1 MVRQTSETVFLDRKL
16 KPVYA
21 GKLAARSRRTKREST
36 WQEDASGPP
45 SSRFLSD
52 RAILIDKPDR
62 PHHGATALSL
72 GDLAGHWFARHTSL
86 AQHPRAVRW
95 VVMVASL
102 PMGEGET
109 VGISFPLHELCDED
123 SIDWERW
130 HELRDIREERAL
142 TRDEETEYEWFAR
155 IVSRLDAEEE
165 TIAARAVEALV
176 KKHERV
182 IASLE
187 RLTEAVKAAA
197 ERA

>member
-1 MVRQTSETVFLDRKL
+1 MVAPVTQDVDLDRK
-16 KPVYA
+16 VNEAYQRE
-21 GKLAARSRRTKREST
+21 LARRSRRSLQGVLCEREKS
-36 WQEDASGPP
+36 
-45 SSRFLSD
+45 FSD
-52 RAILIDKPDR
+52 DEPDPVR
-62 PHHGATALSL
+62 S
-72 GDLAGHWFARHTSL
+72 SL
-86 AQHPRAVRW
+86 ASLVEQYAGESDLFPIIMCLPPNERATQDFSV
-95 VVMVASL
+95 
-102 PMGEGET
+102 
-109 VGISFPLHELCDED
+109 PLRELFVED
-123 SIDWERW
+123 SIDWDRW

-165 TIAARAVEALV
+165 AIAARAVEALV

>member
-1 MVRQTSETVFLDRKL
+1 MVAQTGETVCLDRKL
-16 KPVYA
+16 KEVYA
-21 GKLAARSRRTKREST
+21 GKWARRAERGSR
-36 WQEDASGPP
+36 WQEDTSVLSPRRI
-45 SSRFLSD
+45 SLSD
-52 RAILIDKPDR
+52 
-62 PHHGATALSL
+62 
-72 GDLAGHWFARHTSL
+72 LAERLFAHQPPPAEYARV
-86 AQHPRAVRW
+86 VRW
-95 VVMVASL
+95 IVMIASL

-109 VGISFPLHELCDED
+109 VGLSFPLHELFDED
-123 SIDWERW
+123 SIDWDRW

-165 TIAARAVEALV
+165 AIAARAVEALV